1 MTNKRSFVFA
11 IIGILALAS
20 FFRFY
25 KLPSVHPG
33 LYPDEAMNGNNALE
47 AIKTNDFKIFYP
59 ENNGREGLFINIQAL
74 FLKFLLPENG
84 HPEPWMLKLP
94 SAIFGILTV
103 LGVFFLAR
111 ELFRNYHGNKIA
123 LLSSFF
129 LAVSFWHVNFSR
141 IGFRAIM
148 APFFLTWGI
157 YFLLLS
163 FRKLGSAKNRLLPL
177 LAGTIYGLGFY
188 SYIAYR
194 ATPILILAIMILS
207 WLKNKNIKRHILFAS
222 LCFIFAS
229 IITVLPLLNYFIK
242 NPADFFGRTAQISIF
257 NSPTLVK
264 DLGLNILKT
273 AAMFNFAGDYNWRHN
288 IAGRPLLFWPV
299 GILFLIGLFL
309 SVKNFRKNFILLGW
323 LIVAALPVVISNEG
337 MPHALRAIIMAP
349 PIFILAAWGGVKLYD
364 WFLNRNVAKKF
375 LLAATSSLLAFL
387 VVESYWSYFLF
398 WGKNQEVKNAFSE
411 NYLEIGR
418 LVNSLP
424 KNATKY
430 VTVPPGG
437 VTVRGVPMAAQTVM
451 FITDT
456 FLPEKQKE
464 KNIYYINSK
473 NGSLPPGGFVFNL

>member
-1 MTNKRSFVFA
+1 MTNKRNFVFA
-11 IIGILALAS
+11 IIGVLVLAS
-20 FFRFY
+20 FFRLY

-74 FLKFLLPENG
+74 FLKFLMPENG
-84 HPEPWMLKLP
+84 DPEPWMLKLP

-103 LGVFFLAR
+103 LGVFFLAQ
-111 ELFRNYHGNKIA
+111 ELFKNYHGKKIA

-163 FRKLGSAKNRLLPL
+163 FRKHSSVKNRLLPL

-194 ATPILILAIMILS
+194 ATPILILAIMILY
-207 WLKNKNIKRHILFAS
+207 WLKNKNIRRDILFAS
-222 LCFIFAS
+222 LCFVFAS
-229 IITVLPLLNYFIK
+229 TLTVSPLLNYFVE
-242 NPADFFGRTAQISIF
+242 NPADLFGRTAQISIF
-257 NSPTLVK
+257 NSPTPIK

-288 IAGRPLLFWPV
+288 IAGRSLLFWPV

-309 SVKNFRKNFILLGW
+309 SIKNFRKDFILLSW

-349 PIFILAAWGGVKLYD
+349 PVFILAAWGGVKLYD
-364 WFLNRNVAKKF
+364 RFLNRNVLKKI
-375 LLAATSSLLAFL
+375 LPTATGLLLAFL

-411 NYLEIGR
+411 NYVEIGH
-418 LVNSLP
+418 LLNSLP
-424 KNATKY
+424 KNTVKY
-430 VTVPPGG
+430 VIVPPGS
-437 VTVRGVPMAAQTVM
+437 VTVKGVPMAAQTTM
-451 FITDT
+451 FVTDT

-473 NGSLPPGGFVFNL
+473 NGNLPPDGFVFNL